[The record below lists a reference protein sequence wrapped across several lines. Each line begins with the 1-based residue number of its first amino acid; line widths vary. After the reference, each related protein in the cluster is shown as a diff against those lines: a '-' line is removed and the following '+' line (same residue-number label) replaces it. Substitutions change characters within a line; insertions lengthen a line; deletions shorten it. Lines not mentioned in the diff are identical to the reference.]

1 MLPLRHTP
9 NMAEKRPNDIN
20 EYDVSEI
27 RKSKHAKVHG
37 VVTRHSPV
45 KTSKNTKRQYFDAAI
60 TDGKKSVRMVSFL
73 PSLRETLD
81 DVRKTQSTVSLID
94 CTISSDKGQE
104 TIYLNEKTQVQNS
117 PKKFSVPPACGTS
130 STKMCDPSTLCRNT
144 DISVLVKVVSLSPP
158 ETVTNKDGKVLTT
171 QDCMVGDASG
181 KGRLVLWEDVGS
193 LLIRNSYNVIDVGIR
208 HFRGMQF
215 LSITPNSTIKEAADI
230 GDVSEEETGDTDR
243 AIITRIIEGEIA
255 GVRAFSY
262 TGCSACKV
270 KIQALDDISGEC
282 LKCTTMVKL
291 SMCPALFTADIRF
304 AANNKETH
312 NVKML
317 NDVILQ
323 LVGTAPP
330 STRDLQAALLAL
342 PALKLHRRL
351 R

>member
-9 NMAEKRPNDIN
+9 NM
-20 EYDVSEI
+20 
-27 RKSKHAKVHG
+27 VHG
-37 VVTRHSPV
+37 VVTRLSPV
-45 KTSKNTKRQYFDAAI
+45 KTSENTKRQYFDAAI
-60 TDGKKSVRMVSFL
+60 TDGKKSVRIVSFL

-117 PKKFSVPPACGTS
+117 PKKFSVPAACGTS
-130 STKMCDPSTLCRNT
+130 STKMCDPSTICRNT

-171 QDCMVGDASG
+171 QDCMVGDASC
-181 KGRLVLWEDVGS
+181 KGRLVLWEEDIGS
-193 LLIRNSYNVIDVGIR
+193 LLIGNSYNVIDVGIR

-243 AIITRIIEGEIA
+243 AIVTRIIEGEIA

-262 TGCSACKV
+262 TGCSACNV

-282 LKCTTMVKL
+282 LKCNTMVKL

-304 AANNKETH
+304 AANNKKNAQRR
-312 NVKML
+312 NVE
-317 NDVILQ
+317 
-323 LVGTAPP
+323 
-330 STRDLQAALLAL
+330 
-342 PALKLHRRL
+342 
-351 R
+351 